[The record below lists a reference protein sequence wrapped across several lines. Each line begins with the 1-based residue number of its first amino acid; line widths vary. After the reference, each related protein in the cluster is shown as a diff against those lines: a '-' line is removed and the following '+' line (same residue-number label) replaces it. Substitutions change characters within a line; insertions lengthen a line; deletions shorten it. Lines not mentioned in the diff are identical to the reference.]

1 MDTCPRYLITTAD
14 ERTWK
19 FDRPVIFLG
28 EWCRIYDRKH
38 IWEDMDAVVAAPYGL
53 GQNQKESDHRIT
65 TEWADKLFPDL
76 CESLNLFHGVQHDQ
90 RFWRIVLGHWFY
102 RYVDVIFNRVKTL
115 EKCLQTYEISGTTV
129 FSIDSYS
136 LAPQDTFEAIW
147 AFNDDI
153 WNNVL
158 NAHILKYLSQA
169 KFPIEIISNP
179 LTSRSCLHE
188 NPPIRNISKR
198 SLLWGRGQVSK
209 LTKFLVRDNDSFILN
224 SSLPRW
230 YEIKLQLALGQFPQ
244 FWTSPKFWI
253 ADSANQALR
262 EDLSKFIFDKSV
274 CSRENILNKM
284 LFELLPVCFLEGF
297 PSLSKQV
304 LGLAWPKNPRFVF
317 TSSNFDTDEV
327 FKLWV
332 AKKSEHGSLY
342 FVGQHGNYG
351 AQKNN
356 DNPSNE
362 ELTSDKFI
370 TWGWKDGLP
379 QHAPAFI
386 FKTLAD
392 KVKKYKPKG
401 GLLLI
406 ELHSGHRLNTW
417 DNIAEFGDYFEYQ
430 KRFVSALLPE
440 PRKSLT
446 IRLHSAHKRLNW
458 NEVSRWRVFDAALK
472 INSSGDIRTL
482 IAQSRLVV
490 HSYDSTGIL
499 ETLSKNIPTLA
510 FWPNGLDNLRD
521 SAEPFYMLLIDVGI
535 VHLSPES
542 VASKINEVWNDVE
555 GWWGRRDLQY
565 ARQQFC
571 ERYARQSVNPIKT
584 LLSIF
589 NEN

>member
-38 IWEDMDAVVAAPYGL
+38 IWENMDAVVAAPYGL

-76 CESLNLFHGVQHDQ
+76 CKSLNLFHGVQHDQ
-90 RFWRIVLGHWFY
+90 RFWRILLGHWFY

-136 LAPQDTFEAIW
+136 LAPQNTFEAIW

-179 LTSRSCLHE
+179 SSSKFQLSE
-188 NPPIRNISKR
+188 NKNLENLEIR
-198 SLLWGRGQVSK
+198 LLKWFRDKLREVSK
-209 LTKFLVRDNDSFILN
+209 LFVRDNDALIIN
-224 SSLPRW
+224 TYLPKW
-230 YEIKLQLALGQFPQ
+230 HEVKLQLALGQFPQ
-244 FWTSPKFWI
+244 SWSLRKL
-253 ADSANQALR
+253 SLVNVANQSSR
-262 EDLSKFIFDKSV
+262 NDLKKYFLDKPRLTPELVLNEMVFD
-274 CSRENILNKM
+274 
-284 LFELLPVCFLEGF
+284 LLPVCFLEGF
-297 PSLSKQV
+297 NSLNIMLSEM
-304 LGLAWPKNPRFVF
+304 AWPKYPRFIF
-317 TSSNFDTDEV
+317 TSNNFDTDEL
-327 FKLWV
+327 FKLY
-332 AKKSEHGSLY
+332 AANKSENGCLY

-356 DNPSNE
+356 ENPSNE

-392 KVKKYKPKG
+392 KDKKYKPKG

-417 DNIAEFGDYFEYQ
+417 DNIAEFIDYFDFQ
-430 KRFVSALLPE
+430 KRFVQELLPD
-440 PRKSLT
+440 PRRILT
-446 IRLHSAHKRLNW
+446 IRLHAMHKHLKW
-458 NEVSRWRVFDAALK
+458 NEISRWRDIDSSINV
-472 INSSGDIRTL
+472 NSSRDIRSL
-482 IAQSRLVV
+482 ISQNRLVV

-510 FWPNGLDNLRD
+510 FWPNGYDNVRK
-521 SAEPFYMLLIDVGI
+521 SAKPFYQLLVDAGI
-535 VHLSPES
+535 VHFSPES
-542 VASKINEVWNDVE
+542 VANKINEIWFDVD
-555 GWWGRRDLQY
+555 GWWYQNDLQDV
-565 ARQQFC
+565 RVRFC
-571 ERYARQSVNPIKT
+571 ERYARQSKNPIKD
-584 LLSIF
+584 LIHIFSI
-589 NEN
+589 